1 MTRQLHLL
9 TAPPDPWLQTLLDS
23 LRTRPD
29 LAVEVVDLTVGEPD
43 YARLVDAVFAA
54 DSIATW

>member
-9 TAPPDPWLQTLLDS
+9 TAPPDPWLQALLES
-23 LRTRPD
+23 LRMRPD
-29 LAVEVVDLTVGEPD
+29 LAVDVVDLSAGEPD